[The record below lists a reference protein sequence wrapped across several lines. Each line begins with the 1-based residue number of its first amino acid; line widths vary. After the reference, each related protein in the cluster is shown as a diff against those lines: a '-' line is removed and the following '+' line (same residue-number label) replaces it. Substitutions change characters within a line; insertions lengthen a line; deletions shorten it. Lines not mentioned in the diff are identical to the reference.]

1 MLCRPIP
8 LQTIPFFKSV
18 YYTTTS
24 THNKHNAAERS
35 IGEGLD
41 SDLPRD
47 PSSASTI
54 AEV

>member
-8 LQTIPFFKSV
+8 LQTIPFFKSL
-18 YYTTTS
+18 YYYYFVSQQT
-24 THNKHNAAERS
+24 HNAAERS